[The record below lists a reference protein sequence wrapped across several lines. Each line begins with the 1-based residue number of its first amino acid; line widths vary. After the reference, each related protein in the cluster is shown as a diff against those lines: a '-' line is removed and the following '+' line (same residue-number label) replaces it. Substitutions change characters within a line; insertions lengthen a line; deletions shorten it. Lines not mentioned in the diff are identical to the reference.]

1 MPNHKSAEKRVRQ
14 SKKRAAYNR
23 FYKIKAKRAMKEVRS
38 ATSYGDAMEK
48 FKLASKVL
56 DKIAAHGIVHKNY
69 AANHKSSLNKYVNS
83 LQAQA
88 Q

>member
-23 FYKIKAKRAMKEVRS
+23 FYKVKAKRAMKDVRS
-38 ATSYGDAMEK
+38 ATSYDEAMEK
-48 FKLASKVL
+48 FKVATRVL
-56 DKIAAHGIVHKNY
+56 DKISARGIVHKNY

-83 LQAQA
+83 LQAQ
-88 Q
+88 